1 MSSIV
6 RYKRGKHVYLY
17 DSVSYRD
24 MNGEPQNKRTLV
36 GKIDNESGQPVYKPE
51 YIKRMLQQGVT
62 LVSYQPPPSYTVD
75 QIRQSDVKA
84 YGAFYLYQALAGRTG
99 LIDTLEGVFPS
110 CWQQIF
116 MLACYLVSTGDPALY
131 LEDWLSSTEGLPV
144 GSMAS
149 QRVSEMLT
157 RLQEHERRSFY
168 QKWATYRSEQEY
180 LALDITSVSSY
191 SSLIDAVE
199 WGYNRDGEDLPQVNL
214 CLLLGEK
221 SRLPV
226 YQTLYSGSL
235 KDVSTLKATLGQAC
249 GITLDHLLLVMDKGF
264 CSIDNINAMLDDP
277 HGIRFVI
284 ALPFTMNFAKK
295 QVQSERKDIDQ
306 IENAMLVG
314 PDLLRGVTKEKV
326 WNKDHSLYVH
336 VYFNVAAATKMKE
349 DLIAHVTALRQ
360 EAIKNPENKQYRVE
374 FDRYLI
380 IRKSEKN
387 TLGYTVNIREDVIQN
402 ELAYAGWLVLA
413 SNHVKDKQEAV
424 NIYRD
429 KDVVEKGFD
438 SYKNSLDLN
447 RFRVHS
453 ENSMQNKSFVGFIA
467 LILMSSIH
475 MVMKDKDMY
484 RDRTMKQLIRTLD
497 KLKLQ
502 TIDGNRILYPIT
514 KEQKGIFERFGLD
527 LPV

>member
-1 MSSIV
+1 VSSIV
-6 RYKRGKHVYLY
+6 RYKNGKHVYLY

-24 MNGEPQNKRTLV
+24 KKGKPQNKRTLV
-36 GKIDNESGQPVYKPE
+36 GKIDNESGQPVYKQE
-51 YIKRMLQQGVT
+51 YIERMAQQGIL
-62 LVSYQPPPSYTVD
+62 LVSYQPPPAYTVD
-75 QIRQSDVKA
+75 QIRQSDVRA
-84 YGAFYLYQALAGRTG
+84 YGAFYLYQALAKRIG
-99 LIDTLEGVFPS
+99 LIDTLEAVFPS

-131 LEDWLSSTEGLPV
+131 LEDWLSSTVGLPV

-149 QRVSEMLT
+149 QRVSELLAG
-157 RLQEHERRSFY
+157 LQEHERRSFY
-168 QKWATYRSEQEY
+168 QKWAAFRSEQEY
-180 LALDITSVSSY
+180 LALDITSISSY

-214 CLLLGEK
+214 CLLMGEK

-249 GITLDHLLLVMDKGF
+249 GINLDHLLLVMDKGF
-264 CSIDNINAMLDDP
+264 CSTGNIDAMLEDP
-277 HGIRFVI
+277 NGIRFVI
-284 ALPFTMNFAKK
+284 ALPFTLSFAKK

-306 IENAMLVG
+306 IVNAILVG
-314 PDLLRGVTKEKV
+314 PDLLRGVTKERV
-326 WNKDHSLYVH
+326 WNKGHSLYVH
-336 VYFNVAAATKMKE
+336 VYFNVSAATKMKE
-349 DLIAHVTALRQ
+349 DLIAHVTALRLKAMQ
-360 EAIKNPENKQYRVE
+360 DPENTQYRSE

-380 IRKSEKN
+380 IRKSEKHA
-387 TLGYTVNIREDVIQN
+387 LGYTVNIREDVIQN
-402 ELAYAGWLVLA
+402 ELAYASWLVLT
-413 SNHVKDKQEAV
+413 SNHVKDKQEAID
-424 NIYRD
+424 IYRD

-438 SYKNSLDLN
+438 SYKNRLDLN
-447 RFRVHS
+447 RFRIHS
-453 ENSMQNKSFVGFIA
+453 DNSMHNKSFVGFIA

-475 MVMKDKDMY
+475 MVMKDQDMY

-497 KLKLQ
+497 KQKLQ

-514 KEQKGIFERFGLD
+514 KEQKGIYEKFGLD

>member
-1 MSSIV
+1 M
-6 RYKRGKHVYLY
+6 
-17 DSVSYRD
+17 
-24 MNGEPQNKRTLV
+24 
-36 GKIDNESGQPVYKPE
+36 
-51 YIKRMLQQGVT
+51 
-62 LVSYQPPPSYTVD
+62 
-75 QIRQSDVKA
+75 
-84 YGAFYLYQALAGRTG
+84 YQALARRIG
-99 LIDTLEGVFPS
+99 LIDTLEAVFPS
-110 CWQQIF
+110 FWQQIF

-131 LEDWLSSTEGLPV
+131 LEDWLSGTESLPV

-149 QRVSEMLT
+149 QRVSELLAGM
-157 RLQEHERRSFY
+157 QEHERRSFF
-168 QKWATYRSEQEY
+168 QKWAAFRSEQEY

-249 GITLDHLLLVMDKGF
+249 GITLDHLQLVMDKSF
-264 CSIDNINAMLDDP
+264 CSTGNIDAMLDDP
-277 HGIRFVI
+277 NGARFII
-284 ALPFTMNFAKK
+284 ALPFTMSFAKK
-295 QVQSERKDIDQ
+295 QIQSERKDIDR
-306 IENAMLVG
+306 IENAILVG
-314 PDLLRGVTKEKV
+314 PDLLRGVTKERA

-336 VYFNVAAATKMKE
+336 VYFNVTTATKKRE
-349 DLIAHVTALRQ
+349 DLIAYVTALRQ
-360 EAIKNPENKQYRVE
+360 QAMQDPENTQYKSE

-387 TLGYTVNIREDVIQN
+387 SLGYTVNIREDVIQKI
-402 ELAYAGWLVLA
+402 LACAGWLVLV
-413 SNHVKDKQEAV
+413 SNHVKDKQEAIE
-424 NIYRD
+424 IYRD

-438 SYKNSLDLN
+438 CYKNRLDLN
-447 RFRVHS
+447 RFRVHGD
-453 ENSMQNKSFVGFIA
+453 NSMLNKSFVGYIA
-467 LILMSSIH
+467 LILMSAIH
-475 MVMKDKDMY
+475 MAMNDQDMY

-497 KLKLQ
+497 KQKLQ

-514 KEQKGIFERFGLD
+514 KEQKDIYEKFGLD

>member
-6 RYKRGKHVYLY
+6 RYTRGKHVYLY
-17 DSVSYRD
+17 DSISYRD
-24 MNGEPQNKRTLV
+24 ENGKPQNTRKLV
-36 GKIDNESGQPVYKPE
+36 GKIDPESGQPVYKPE
-51 YIKRMLQQGVT
+51 YIERMAQQGVT

-75 QIRQSDVKA
+75 QIRESDVRS
-84 YGAFYLYQALAGRTG
+84 YGAFYLYQALARRTG
-99 LIDTLEGVFPS
+99 LINTLETVFPS

-131 LEDWLSSTEGLPV
+131 LEDWLAGTEGLPV

-149 QRVSEMLT
+149 QRVSELLA

-168 QKWATYRSEQEY
+168 QKWAACRSEQEY
-180 LALDITSVSSY
+180 LALDITSISSY

-264 CSIDNINAMLDDP
+264 CSTGNMNAMLDDP

-284 ALPFTMNFAKK
+284 ALPFTMSFAKK
-295 QVQSERKDIDQ
+295 QVQSERKDIDR
-306 IENAMLVG
+306 IENALLVG
-314 PDLLRGVTKEKV
+314 PDLLRGVTKERV

-336 VYFNVAAATKMKE
+336 VYFNVAAATKKKE
-349 DLIAHVTALRQ
+349 DLIAHVTALRHKAMQ
-360 EAIKNPENKQYRVE
+360 DPENKQYRAE

-387 TLGYTVNIREDVIQN
+387 ALGYTVNIREDVIEK

-413 SNHVKDKQEAV
+413 SNHIQDKQEV
-424 NIYRD
+424 IDIYRD

-438 SYKNSLDLN
+438 RYKNSLDLN
-447 RFRVHS
+447 RFRVHG
-453 ENSMQNKSFVGFIA
+453 ENSMHNKSFVGFIA

-475 MVMKDKDMY
+475 MVMEDQDMY

-502 TIDGNRILYPIT
+502 TIDGNRILFPIT
-514 KEQKGIFERFGLD
+514 KEQKSIFERFGLD